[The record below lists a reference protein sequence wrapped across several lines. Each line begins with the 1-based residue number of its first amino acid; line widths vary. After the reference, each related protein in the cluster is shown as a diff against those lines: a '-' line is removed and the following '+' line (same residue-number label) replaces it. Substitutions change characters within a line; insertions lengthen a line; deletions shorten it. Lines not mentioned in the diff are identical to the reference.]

1 MDHFR
6 EIKNT
11 LTWHN
16 EGKFEVV
23 LINGII
29 SKLNFCEPGKGP
41 QDTGKCLNSTDYKFL
56 KNVYTSLGELF
67 AFIEEENKRLGYKY
81 SQEEEG
87 LPAYVPADEAPEEFP
102 GTKKPKIRV
111 LNSDIENNEA
121 DPHDIGLSA

>member
-1 MDHFR
+1 MEHFR

-23 LINGII
+23 LMNGVI

-81 SQEEEG
+81 SREEE
-87 LPAYVPADEAPEEFP
+87 LQAYVPAEELPTEFP
-102 GTKKPKIRV
+102 GVISETRLKVIDIAANKDHGQQ
-111 LNSDIENNEA
+111 DIELTA
-121 DPHDIGLSA
+121 

>member
-56 KNVYTSLGELF
+56 KNVYTCLGELF
-67 AFIEEENKRLGYKY
+67 TFIDEENKRLGYKY
-81 SQEEEG
+81 SREEE
-87 LPAYVPADEAPEEFP
+87 LPAYIPAEEAPAEFP
-102 GTKKPKIRV
+102 GTKKTKIRV
-111 LNSDIENNEA
+111 LNSDIENKNTNEQN
-121 DPHDIGLSA
+121 IGLTA

>member
-23 LINGII
+23 LLNGII

-56 KNVYTSLGELF
+56 KNVYTCLGELF
-67 AFIEEENKRLGYKY
+67 AFIDEENKRLGYHY
-81 SQEEEG
+81 SHEEE
-87 LPAYVPADEAPEEFP
+87 LPVYTPAEEAPTEFP

-111 LNSDIENNEA
+111 LNSEIANENSNPP
-121 DPHDIGLSA
+121 DMGLTA